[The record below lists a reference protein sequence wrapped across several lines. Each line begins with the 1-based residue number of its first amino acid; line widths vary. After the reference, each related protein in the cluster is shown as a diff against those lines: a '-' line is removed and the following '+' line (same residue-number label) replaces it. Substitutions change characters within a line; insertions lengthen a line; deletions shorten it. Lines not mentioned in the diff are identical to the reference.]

1 MISTWNEYSEGT
13 YIAPTASTGFD
24 YLENLRK
31 AFTSDTS
38 DHSSLDA
45 KPTDEQK
52 SRVSHLYPEGF
63 SPIRRYQLEK
73 TDAEKIAEDTE
84 NLISVLRF
92 DMAEQS
98 ENAAWNAMFG
108 IDGFARENGVISGSS
123 TRADYA
129 VYSAFAEPPETADMP
144 ILHIRMK
151 TSEKANAEIF
161 FVTSSDGTWNNAKK
175 MNVALGEPNEFH
187 DYYVNMSALASYKD
201 KLVSLR
207 LDPCTMPASFEISL
221 IEFMNYPVKITPAV
235 TVNTRTLS
243 LPFDP
248 VKAGGDYEIVGEA
261 DAGFYS
267 MLRVYYEWNRADGVL
282 TLKTADKK
290 TLVFTL
296 GKDTASV
303 DGKEVPLG
311 EQFTLRDG
319 LPVFRIKKLCELLG
333 YTCEISPSEIKITAA
348 SEKELAY
355 LASIKPNEW
364 YFDSYGDDEGWIP
377 QKSSIEVSDGKLYGT
392 PIDSDPAVKHSVDFD
407 ASEYTHLLLG
417 IRYSTCLPTNAPNSS
432 LSPKPTAPTMQ
443 KSASTSVTMQTAKS
457 IKTAT

>member
-1 MISTWNEYSEGT
+1 
-13 YIAPTASTGFD
+13 
-24 YLENLRK
+24 
-31 AFTSDTS
+31 
-38 DHSSLDA
+38 
-45 KPTDEQK
+45 
-52 SRVSHLYPEGF
+52 
-63 SPIRRYQLEK
+63 
-73 TDAEKIAEDTE
+73 
-84 NLISVLRF
+84 
-92 DMAEQS
+92 
-98 ENAAWNAMFG
+98 
-108 IDGFARENGVISGSS
+108 
-123 TRADYA
+123 
-129 VYSAFAEPPETADMP
+129 
-144 ILHIRMK
+144 
-151 TSEKANAEIF
+151 
-161 FVTSSDGTWNNAKK
+161 
-175 MNVALGEPNEFH
+175 
-187 DYYVNMSALASYKD
+187 
-201 KLVSLR
+201 
-207 LDPCTMPASFEISL
+207 
-221 IEFMNYPVKITPAV
+221 MNYPVKITPAV

-248 VKAGGDYEIVGEA
+248 VKAGDDYEIVGEA

-417 IRYSTCLPTNAPNSS
+417 IRYSDVLADQRAQLFFITETDGAYNAKKCINVRYDADGKEHKDGDIVELVFDLHSSAAFKGKITGLRLDPFSLNVPYEIDYIKCVYDETLPTTPPEEDDEAA
-432 LSPKPTAPTMQ
+432 LTEEIKPTKPVEAELKAGTVPP
-443 KSASTSVTMQTAKS
+443 A
-457 IKTAT
+457 